1 MPEQTVFTQ
10 VQDKVNDLT
19 LKLSVLRDLGK
30 LFVDVDELCVSGCVI
45 EDYSTVCLSLLEEL
59 EEHVCSLKKQVIS
72 FDSVVG
78 SYDAMLH
85 SSALQPVQ

>member
-1 MPEQTVFTQ
+1 MPEQTSFTQ
-10 VQDKVNDLT
+10 VEDRINDLNCKIST
-19 LKLSVLRDLGK
+19 LQELGK
-30 LFVDVDELCVSGCVI
+30 LFIDNDALCVSGCVI